1 MRDVNILE
9 RLGSTVTLELLVK
22 RSDAVA
28 EAKHKDAL
36 KDRHAT
42 VATAATGKVID
53 RVGDVLWLSQTQPVD
68 INRVKVALPNG
79 CDQLLLDKLRAQD
92 QKRSEQLMCI
102 KISVPKAAVVGGT
115 VDGIATYKGPFTSYL
130 KVPS

>member
-1 MRDVNILE
+1 M
-9 RLGSTVTLELLVK
+9 LELLVK
-22 RSDAVA
+22 RSDTVA

-68 INRVKVALPNG
+68 INQVKVALPNG

-102 KISVPKAAVVGGT
+102 KISVPKAAVVGRT